1 MNANN
6 FISCLTG
13 LLFLSLPALAS
24 SSETSE
30 NAVAAGSVSSLGN
43 AASAEKA
50 LWAESENVLSA
61 EALADTSRVVDLD
74 ELTVVA
80 QPKEAGRLRSL
91 PVSSSVLTGREM
103 FSLGVNDLSSLS
115 AYVPSLSIPSYG
127 SRLTS
132 SIYVR
137 GIGSRT
143 GSPAVGVYYDGMPLL
158 CKSAINNHFYQ
169 TDRVDILRGPQG
181 TLYGMNSEGGI
192 VRIYSKNPLN
202 YQGTDLRFSGSTE
215 PGGGVELAH
224 YHRPSEKLA
233 FSTAGYYNGG
243 RGFFRNANLGG
254 RADLLNEAG
263 GRARLIWVPTSR
275 LTADLTADYQ
285 YVNQNGFAYGEYH
298 PDTKTWDEPSMNIM
312 NGYRRQMVNT
322 AVNVA
327 YDFGCVRLTS
337 VTSYQHL
344 ADFMRM
350 DQDYLPQDYLL
361 LEQRE
366 RMNGV
371 VQELTLSGHGHE
383 TWRHTSGVFLSH
395 QWMKTDAPVFFGD
408 VMNSRIIGAMGMP
421 AAVAGAMTLT
431 DNCVPGSFDTPFS
444 NIGVYHETDLRLS
457 DRLTVVLGLRYDY
470 QRTSI
475 DYDTEARFTLGY
487 SGMMAGR
494 PVETSHTFRSRMDGE
509 NSHEYHQL
517 LPKFGVTY
525 GMGRS
530 GNIYAT
536 VSKGFRAG
544 GYNLQMFSD
553 IFQTEQRSLGRQLM
567 QLMREDVTVDH
578 GPEDYLLVNNTISYK
593 PETSWS
599 YEAGAHLNLF
609 GNRVHADVAAY
620 FMQIRNQQLSVM
632 AANYGYGRMMV
643 NAGRSSSL
651 GAELSM
657 RSSGFDGR
665 MTWAASYGFVHST
678 FRSYTDVVSVH
689 NGGEATGKT
698 TNATGG
704 THEETRSYRGRYVP
718 FIPRH
723 TFSATAD
730 WRFPISTTG
739 LLRSITL
746 GADVSGLGKTW
757 WDIDN
762 TACQPF
768 YATLGA
774 HAVFHLGS
782 VRVRLWGRNLT
793 DTRYSTFLVSSS
805 ADGVG
810 RQFAQRGLPVH
821 GGVDINIT
829 LR

>member
-1 MNANN
+1 MNANL
-6 FISCLTG
+6 FMQCLAG
-13 LLFLSLPALAS
+13 LMFFSLPALS
-24 SSETSE
+24 KSSETTE
-30 NAVAAGSVSSLGN
+30 NSVS
-43 AASAEKA
+43 ATA
-50 LWAESENVLSA
+50 V
-61 EALADTSRVVDLD
+61 ADTSRVIDLD

-91 PVSSSVLTGREM
+91 PVSSTVMTGREM
-103 FSLGVNDLSSLS
+103 FSLGVTDLSGLS
-115 AYVPSLSIPSYG
+115 AYVPSFSVPSYG

-132 SIYVR
+132 SVYVR

-158 CKSAINNHFYQ
+158 CKSAINSHFYQ

-181 TLYGMNSEGGI
+181 TLYGINSEGGI
-192 VRIYSKNPLN
+192 VRMYSKNPLH
-202 YQGTDLRFSGSTE
+202 YQGTDLRLSGSTE

-224 YHRPSEKLA
+224 YHRPSDKLA

-243 RGFFRNANLGG
+243 RGFFRNANLDG
-254 RADLLNEAG
+254 RADLMNEAG
-263 GRARLIWVPTSR
+263 GRARLIWLPTSR
-275 LTADLTADYQ
+275 LTVDVTADYQ

-298 PDTKTWDEPSMNIM
+298 PDTETWDEPSMNIM

-327 YDFGCVRLTS
+327 YDFGRLRLTS

-344 ADFMRM
+344 SDLMQM
-350 DQDYLPQDYLL
+350 DQDYLPQDYLR

-383 TWRHTSGVFLSH
+383 MWRHTSGVFLSH
-395 QWMKTDAPVFFGD
+395 QWLKTDGPVFFGD
-408 VMNSRIIGAMGMP
+408 VMNHRIIGAMGMP
-421 AAVAGAMTLT
+421 AAVAGAMSMT
-431 DNCVPGSFDTPFS
+431 DNWVPGSFDTPFS
-444 NIGVYHETDLRLS
+444 NVGVYHESNLRLS
-457 DRLTVVLGLRYDY
+457 DRLTVALGLRYDY

-494 PVETSHTFRSRMDGE
+494 PVEMSHKFRSVMQGE
-509 NSHEYHQL
+509 DSHEYHQL

-525 GMGRS
+525 GLGRS
-530 GNIYAT
+530 GNLYAT

-567 QLMREDVTVDH
+567 QLMRGDVMVEH
-578 GPEDYLLVNNTISYK
+578 GPEDYSLVNNTISYK
-593 PETSWS
+593 PETSWN

-609 GNRVHADVAAY
+609 DNRVHADVAAY

-651 GAELSM
+651 GAELTL
-657 RSSGFDGR
+657 RGSGFDGR
-665 MTWAASYGFVHST
+665 MTWAATYGFVHST
-678 FRSYTDVVSVH
+678 FRSYTDVVSVRD
-689 NGGEATGKT
+689 GGETYEENR
-698 TNATGG
+698 NAADGSREESLSAVGG
-704 THEETRSYRGRYVP
+704 DHEEARSYRGRYVP

-739 LLRSITL
+739 LLRSVTL

-757 WDIDN
+757 WDVDN
-762 TACQPF
+762 TVCQPL

-774 HAVFHLGS
+774 HAVFHLGA

-805 ADGVG
+805 VDGVG
-810 RQFAQRGLPVH
+810 RHFAQRGLPVH
-821 GGVDINIT
+821 GGIDVNIT
-829 LR
+829 L